1 MTFPDAA
8 AGVYTALVSSASLTP
23 VELTASDDGRNT
35 WGHTN
40 SSATLDPAT
49 APYLSYTVQFQSGK
63 TIQLEKFFIGGYARL
78 DSQTSAVLRSSLDGF
93 TTNLDTLSQSSSYT
107 NNVADLTA
115 LAPVSGTVEF
125 RIYFYNTSAI
135 YAANPQYSNMFLVNS
150 SSGRTGDSYDS
161 LQGFYN
167 VGLSGVEAIPEPETL
182 TMLGVGVGAL
192 LLLRRRQDRDR
203 RGAAASLALR
213 AWAARV

>member
-1 MTFPDAA
+1 ME
-8 AGVYTALVSSASLTP
+8 SAFI
-23 VELTASDDGRNT
+23 DDT
-35 WGHTN
+35 IHLFETD
-40 SSATLDPAT
+40 TL
-49 APYLSYTVQFQSGK
+49 LFK
-63 TIQLEKFFIGGYARL
+63 ML
-78 DSQTSAVLRSSLDGF
+78 SAVLRSSLDGF